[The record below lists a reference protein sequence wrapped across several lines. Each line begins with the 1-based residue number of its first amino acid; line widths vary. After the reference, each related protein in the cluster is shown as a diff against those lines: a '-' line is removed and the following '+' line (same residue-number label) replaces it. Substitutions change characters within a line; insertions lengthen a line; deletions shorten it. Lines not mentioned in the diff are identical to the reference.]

1 MNTQAQSGGNSG
13 ILKAI
18 VIVLGLALLGLGYY
32 TYQDHK
38 ELQSQNL
45 LLADQKEQM
54 INELDGLKVDYDN
67 KIKENSELSGKVDE
81 AKKRIDDL
89 IKEISKQKKI
99 TGAVIHKYKREIAKL
114 KAQRDELYKV
124 ADSLRLLNEQITM
137 ENDTLK
143 TNLSKQ
149 KQFNDTLLDK
159 NEKLSKTLNKAK
171 ILYPTNIVGTGVK
184 IRSSGKVIETSR
196 KWRTQQIRVCF
207 TVPKNDI
214 LEYGKQDFYIRVVN
228 PKGVVLGSQDQIDVD
243 GSSVKI
249 SSSEEVV
256 YENKALQVCS
266 FVKPADRKK
275 DIVKGDYTIEIYQNG
290 VKVGSSHM
298 ILK

>member
-1 MNTQAQSGGNSG
+1 MDTQTRGNSG

-18 VIVLGLALLGLGYY
+18 VVVLGLALLGLGYY

-38 ELQSQNL
+38 ELKSTNAI
-45 LLADQKEQM
+45 LADQKEQM
-54 INELDGLKVDYDN
+54 INELDELKIDYDQ

-81 AKKRIDDL
+81 AKQRIDDL

-99 TGAVIHKYKREIAKL
+99 TGSVVYKYKKEIAKL

-143 TNLSKQ
+143 SDLDKQ
-149 KQFNDTLLDK
+149 RQYNDTLLNK
-159 NEKLSKTLNKAK
+159 NEELSKTLNKAK

-207 TVPKNDI
+207 TIPKNDI
-214 LEYGKQDFYIRVVN
+214 LEYGKQTFYIRVVN
-228 PKGVVLGSQDQIDVD
+228 PDGIILGSGDQIDID
-243 GSSVKI
+243 GSNVKV
-249 SSSEEVV
+249 SATEEVV

-266 FVKPADRKK
+266 FIKPADKKK
-275 DIVKGDYTIEIYQNG
+275 DIIKGDYSIDIYQNG
-290 VKVGSSHM
+290 IKVGSSHL